1 MLANSPSGC
10 ASMISSRSITARPGY
25 ACCAA
30 SPKLS
35 HRGQRSF
42 PSDESVESVVSQLG
56 DPLCRPG
63 RLLHPPSQSVAG
75 EDTGSGNAS
84 PRRATLSAVGHAAAL
99 APTSAPRTAGGES
112 PTCHHG
118 QTTTDSVPGTDS
130 FRLSGGADSD
140 PTSFSQQAPTVDL
153 QRTGAGNPRQRGI
166 SLRPGPSAAAQKA
179 GDDSRLEQ
187 GLQP

>member
-42 PSDESVESVVSQLG
+42 PSYESVESVVSQLG

-63 RLLHPPSQSVAG
+63 RLLHTSSQSVAG
-75 EDTGSGNAS
+75 EDTRSRNS
-84 PRRATLSAVGHAAAL
+84 PTGRTALSTTRHAAAL
-99 APTSAPRTAGGES
+99 APTSTARTAGRES
-112 PTCHHG
+112 QTCHHG
-118 QTTTDSVPGTDS
+118 QAPTDSVPGTDS
-130 FRLSGGADSD
+130 LGICGGVDSD
-140 PTSFSQQAPTVDL
+140 STSFSQQAPTVDL
-153 QRTGAGNPRQRGI
+153 QRTGAGDSRQRGVL
-166 SLRPGPSAAAQKA
+166 LRPRPSTAAQET
-179 GDDSRLEQ
+179 GDHSWPEQ